1 MTFDNDTYAYLTQF
15 EDNFRTAINSRWSRH
30 PGHQNLRRMG
40 EIYNHVT
47 GTQRNVNTSCQA
59 CVLSFLTDIGKLY
72 YADKAEREAAAEKPK
87 KAAPKKKPA
96 EGKSTKK

>member
-1 MTFDNDTYAYLTQF
+1 MTFDNETYNYLAAF
-15 EDNFRTAINSRWSRH
+15 EENFRTAIHSRWSRH

-40 EIYNHVT
+40 EIYNQVN

-72 YADKAEREAAAEKPK
+72 YADKAEREAAKEAPKPK
-87 KAAPKKKPA
+87 
-96 EGKSTKK
+96 TKKAKKA